1 MNIHHGQIALSEPA
15 RSARTARKALDN
27 ARHVGELAVAA
38 TAVIDTRTRQMGA
51 AIGDP
56 VALAAPE
63 FTLMVTEKVK
73 AAALSGRAM
82 QRRLPMAMQA
92 SLTWIE
98 RQAAVAGEAALAPWQ
113 ARSPV
118 DLLGFGPRAILAGV
132 DAYAALAA
140 EMTHLGTQVFGAG
153 LAPIH
158 RAATRNA
165 RRLAR

>member
-1 MNIHHGQIALSEPA
+1 MGQIALSESA
-15 RSARTARKALDN
+15 RSARTARKAIDN
-27 ARHVGELAVAA
+27 ARRVGELAVAA

-51 AIGDP
+51 AIGNP

-63 FTLMVTEKVK
+63 FTLMITEKVK

-82 QRRLPMAMQA
+82 QRRLPAARQA
-92 SLTWIE
+92 CLGWVE
-98 RQAAVAGEAALAPWQ
+98 RQAAVAGGAALALWQ
-113 ARSPV
+113 ARSPA
-118 DLLGFGPRAILAGV
+118 DLLEFGPRAIVAGV
-132 DAYAALAA
+132 DAHAALAA

-153 LAPIH
+153 LAPVH

>member
-1 MNIHHGQIALSEPA
+1 MTQIALSEPA
-15 RSARTARKALDN
+15 RSARTARKAIDN
-27 ARHVGELAVAA
+27 ARRVGELAVAA

-51 AIGDP
+51 AIGNP

-63 FTLMVTEKVK
+63 FTLMITEKVK

-82 QRRLPMAMQA
+82 QRSLPAARQA
-92 SLTWIE
+92 CLGWVK
-98 RQAAVAGEAALAPWQ
+98 RHAAVAGGAALALWQ

-118 DLLGFGPRAILAGV
+118 DLPGFGPRAIVAGV
-132 DAYAALAA
+132 DAHAALAA
-140 EMTHLGTQVFGAG
+140 EMTHLGTQAFGAG

-165 RRLAR
+165 RRLAQ